1 LNQLWWAILGIAPT
15 DDVRSVKRAYAAR
28 LKACRP
34 EDDPQG
40 FAQLREA
47 YEAVLARLASTA
59 KAPAV
64 QSGGPSPK
72 VSTEQPSPSP
82 VANPQ
87 AAYAEA
93 GQHSE
98 KPPIA
103 VKPVVSPPHIVN
115 APPASVVRPLAAP
128 SPAPHAPLPP
138 PVARV
143 APLAHATVVNRSPH
157 EVAGDILE
165 EARRRDGRWSGF
177 MVWLHERDDLISLQ
191 FKSAT
196 SEALLRRIAT
206 EGAPHRDAVDA
217 MALFFGWDDYRRAGQ
232 SAAAKT
238 LAAQAKQRVAEDE
251 CAKWL
256 DAAYKRRDA
265 TARTLKLVE
274 RLGDGKRAWLMASL
288 LINRS
293 RVVKAFRVVASKYGE
308 AVLPAVLG
316 EKAVKFWY
324 RALAPLPNLLQ
335 LALTIPAGIVT
346 VGLIAVLWRVDS
358 DDRFMLLPLL
368 LWTVLLT
375 AGAFLGLDFLGL
387 GIRQWNGR
395 CLPYIQRQWR
405 ALTQVLHIQKV
416 PNQVWGA
423 TALALLGAAGWWWPA
438 SVPDWPFYTF
448 VLLISWGAFKERR
461 TLYGCALATV
471 GASVLFRLFVDNG
484 KPPFVVLP
492 LTLWVARTLHEP
504 WLRMFPRMKARQET
518 VVLFVGAGI
527 GLVCLVMAGW
537 HIS

>member
-1 LNQLWWAILGIAPT
+1 MNQLWWTILGIAPT
-15 DDVRSVKRAYAAR
+15 DDIRSVKRAYAAR
-28 LKACRP
+28 LKECRP

-47 YEAVLARLASTA
+47 YEAVLARLASKA
-59 KAPAV
+59 KTPAV
-64 QSGGPSPK
+64 QPLGSPPE
-72 VSTEQPSPSP
+72 VSTEQPPPSAAVKP
-82 VANPQ
+82 G

-93 GQHSE
+93 GQHTE
-98 KPPIA
+98 KPPVVA
-103 VKPVVSPPHIVN
+103 KPVVSPPHVMA
-115 APPASVVRPLAAP
+115 APPASIVRPLAAT

-143 APLAHATVVNRSPH
+143 APLAHATVVNQSPH
-157 EVAGDILE
+157 EAAGDILE
-165 EARRRDGRWSGF
+165 EARRCDGRWSEF
-177 MVWLHERDDLISLQ
+177 MLWLHERDDLISLQ

-206 EGAPHRDAVDA
+206 EGALHRDAIDA
-217 MALFFGWDDYRRAGQ
+217 MATFFGWNDYRKAGQ

-238 LAAQAKQRVAEDE
+238 LAVQVKQRVAEDE

-293 RVVKAFRVVASKYGE
+293 RVVKAFSVVTSKYGE

-316 EKAVKFWY
+316 DKAVKFWY
-324 RALAPLPNLLQ
+324 RVLAPLPNLRQ
-335 LALTIPAGIVT
+335 LALTLPAGVVT
-346 VGLIAVLWRVDS
+346 VGLIAVLRLVDI
-358 DDRFMLLPLL
+358 DDRYMLVSLF
-368 LWTVLLT
+368 LWMVMLT
-375 AGAFLGLDFLGL
+375 AATFLGLDLLGL
-387 GIRQWNGR
+387 GIRHWNGR
-395 CLPYIQRQWR
+395 YLPYVQRQWR
-405 ALTQVLHIQKV
+405 ALTRVLHMQKV
-416 PNQVWGA
+416 PSQVWGA
-423 TALALLGAAGWWWPA
+423 TALALLGAAGWWWPP

-448 VLLISWGAFKERR
+448 VLLVSWGAFKERR

-484 KPPFVVLP
+484 KVPFVVLP
-492 LTLWVARTLHEP
+492 MTLWGARMLHEP
-504 WLRMFPRMKARQET
+504 WLRIFPRMKARQET
-518 VVLFVGAGI
+518 VVLVVGASI
-527 GLVCLVMAGW
+527 GLACLVLAGW